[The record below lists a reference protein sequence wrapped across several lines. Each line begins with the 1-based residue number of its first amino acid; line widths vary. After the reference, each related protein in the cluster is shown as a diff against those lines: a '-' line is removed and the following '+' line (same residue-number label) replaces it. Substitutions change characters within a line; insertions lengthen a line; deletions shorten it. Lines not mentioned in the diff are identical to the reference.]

1 MLDILKQIL
10 TSLGKTLIIAGILT
24 SIINYFTGA
33 DVIETFTALVCIQF
47 VVSYVWKSIARFLL
61 ESRMMNEET
70 KRLELYAMQGTD
82 VTCAHCNASAFIP
95 VRFDDDNSFDCEVC
109 GKSNSVYVDVTTA
122 QKTTVG
128 ADTSK
133 ISKIIEDISKDD
145 ES

>member
-10 TSLGKTLIIAGILT
+10 TSLGKTLIIAGVLT

-33 DVIETFTALVCIQF
+33 GYIETFTALVCVQF
-47 VVSYVWKSIARFLL
+47 VISYVWKSIARFIL
-61 ESRMMNEET
+61 ENKMMDEET

-82 VTCAHCNASAFIP
+82 VTCAHCNAAAFIP

-109 GKSNSVYVDVTTA
+109 GKPNSVYVDVTTT

-128 ADTSK
+128 ADTTK
-133 ISKIIEDISKDD
+133 IDKIIKDISKED
-145 ES
+145 E

>member
-24 SIINYFTGA
+24 SIINYFTGTGY
-33 DVIETFTALVCIQF
+33 IETFTALVCVQF
-47 VVSYVWKSIARFLL
+47 VASYIWKSIARFIL
-61 ESRMMNEET
+61 ENRMMDEET

-109 GKSNSVYVDVTTA
+109 GKSNSVYVDVTTT

-133 ISKIIEDISKDD
+133 IDKIIKDISK
-145 ES
+145 ENE

>member
-33 DVIETFTALVCIQF
+33 GYIETFTALVCVQF
-47 VVSYVWKSIARFLL
+47 VTSYVWKSIARFIL
-61 ESRMMNEET
+61 ENKMMDEET
-70 KRLELYAMQGTD
+70 KRLELYSMQGTD
-82 VTCAHCNASAFIP
+82 VTCAHCNAAAFIP

-109 GKSNSVYVDVTTA
+109 GKPNSVYVDVTTT

-128 ADTSK
+128 TDTTK
-133 ISKIIEDISKDD
+133 IDKIIKDISKED
-145 ES
+145 E

>member
-33 DVIETFTALVCIQF
+33 GYIETFTALVCIQF
-47 VVSYVWKSIARFLL
+47 VISYIWKSVASFIL
-61 ESRMMNEET
+61 ESRMMDEET

-82 VTCAHCNASAFIP
+82 VTCAHCNAAAFVP
-95 VRFDDDNSFDCEVC
+95 VRFDEDNSFDCDVC
-109 GKSNSVYVDVTTA
+109 GKSNSVYIDVTTT

-133 ISKIIEDISKDD
+133 INKIIENATETN

>member
-33 DVIETFTALVCIQF
+33 GYIETFTALVCIQF
-47 VVSYVWKSIARFLL
+47 VISYIWKSVASFIL
-61 ESRMMNEET
+61 ESRMMDEET

-82 VTCAHCNASAFIP
+82 VTCAHCNAAAFVP
-95 VRFDDDNSFDCEVC
+95 VRFDEDNSFDCDVC
-109 GKSNSVYVDVTTA
+109 GKSNSVYIDVTTT

-133 ISKIIEDISKDD
+133 INTIIDDISKDD
-145 ES
+145 KS

>member
-10 TSLGKTLIIAGILT
+10 TSLGKTLIIAGVLT

-33 DVIETFTALVCIQF
+33 GYIETFTALVCVQF
-47 VVSYVWKSIARFLL
+47 VISYVWKSIARFIL
-61 ESRMMNEET
+61 ENKMMDEET

-82 VTCAHCNASAFIP
+82 VTCAHCNAAAFIP

-109 GKSNSVYVDVTTA
+109 GKPNSVYVDVTTT

-128 ADTSK
+128 TDTTK
-133 ISKIIEDISKDD
+133 IDKIIKDISKED
-145 ES
+145 E